1 MKDFPDEKLH
11 PDLVASIIHDEEGG
25 FSLIHHPRLVTLLSA
40 DPDVPSPVNGL
51 HNMQYQARKAAYD
64 AAIAEEDWDGAV
76 FAYTERPYRVPVFDS
91 LAAYLTDE
99 DYWRMLAQLWIDQE
113 NPEDFADEWRGR
125 FNADRPGRE
134 NMMTPD
140 EQIALS
146 MLPEPVTLYRAGI
159 IYRVGIDGR
168 VQAGL
173 SWSTSRETVEWF
185 GKRFDSRLPLFRAH
199 IAKKDIAAY
208 WIRRG
213 ENEVLVLDPSAPR
226 DVKRIR

>member
-1 MKDFPDEKLH
+1 LKDFPNEKLH
-11 PDLVASIIHDEEGG
+11 PDLVASIIHDEAGG
-25 FSLIHHPRLVTLLSA
+25 FSLIHHPRLVTLLLA

-51 HNMQYQARKAAYD
+51 HNMQYQAKEAAYD
-64 AAIAEEDWDGAV
+64 AAIAEEHWDGAV

-99 DYWRMLAQLWIDQE
+99 DYWRMLAELWIDQE
-113 NPEDFADEWRGR
+113 NPEDFADEWRER

-146 MLPEPVTLYRAGI
+146 MLPARVTIYRAGI
-159 IYRVGIDGR
+159 GSH

-173 SWSTSRETVEWF
+173 SWSTSRETAEWF
-185 GKRFDSRLPLFRAH
+185 GKRFNSRHPLFRAH

-213 ENEVLVLDPSAPR
+213 ENEVLVLDPSATR